1 MYELFRLIRFH
12 IIDIREIYT
21 LAQLL
26 TFYWQLTTEE
36 NSAKLRS
43 FIDLK
48 NKVKENFKQKLKF
61 LKPAYFSL
69 TSTSEFFMSS
79 DDSVLSNC
87 LSTVLLGCDKQK
99 SLLIK
104 NCAKAVSE
112 EIQDRLSSQERQ
124 FPPNPRG
131 EEYEQQ
137 LQQAIQSYYADC

>member
-1 MYELFRLIRFH
+1 M
-12 IIDIREIYT
+12 
-21 LAQLL
+21 
-26 TFYWQLTTEE
+26 
-36 NSAKLRS
+36 
-43 FIDLK
+43 
-48 NKVKENFKQKLKF
+48 KENFKQKLKF

-69 TSTSEFFMSS
+69 TSTSEFIMSS

-87 LSTVLLGCDKQK
+87 LSAVLSNCLSAVLLGCDKQK
-99 SLLIK
+99 SLPIK
-104 NCAKAVSE
+104 NCAKTVSE